1 MLRIKLVRSTI
12 GHNKRNRATIQALGL
27 RKMNSVVEKAE
38 NPTVMGMIHHVKELL
53 LVERVAEDGSTE
65 TVYNAR
71 ASVKVTESNTQK
83 ANEKKRG
90 GDSQQS
96 NA

>member
-53 LVERVAEDGSTE
+53 LVERIGEDGASE
-65 TVYNAR
+65 VVFDAR
-71 ASVKVTESNTQK
+71 ASVKVVAESNLK